1 MLASQKSEDSVMA
14 GNHMAMEQPCYDR
27 ALDIL
32 GTSIEEQGPK
42 NLFFNTETSNS
53 ERF

>member
-14 GNHMAMEQPCYDR
+14 GNHLAIVQPCYDR

-53 ERF
+53 EQL